1 MKSRIRKTHAAP
13 AEADNPTPEAVN
25 AKPKKKKANDKPK
38 LVRDSFTM
46 PQDDFVL
53 IAQLK
58 ARALGQKRAAK
69 KSEIL
74 RAALHALS
82 TKSDAGLV
90 KALSELTPI
99 KAGRPKSKEVGESAE
114 T

>member
-1 MKSRIRKTHAAP
+1 MNSKTRKSSALP
-13 AEADNPTPEAVN
+13 AEADNPAPDAQN
-25 AKPKKKKANDKPK
+25 AKPKKKKTSGKPK

-46 PQDDFVL
+46 PQADFVL

-58 ARALGQKRAAK
+58 ARALGQKHAAK

-82 TKSDAGLV
+82 AKSDAALL

-99 KAGRPKSKEVGESAE
+99 KPGRPKSKQAEESAE
-114 T
+114 A